1 MVSNSRSLSKI
12 EAVLA
17 RCSRDIR
24 NLNRPQEFEI
34 LPGAPQIKQMT
45 SKMVF
50 EVIRLQLYTMP
61 YFWKDEY
68 EGGYPVK
75 KRNSGH
81 QRRQQGCPVIEREI
95 MAVKDNSRNHNDQ
108 EKNDSRRK
116 QHTQRNQEKHN
127 KRERSC
133 SSTKEKGWPNLG
145 RRRSGL
151 YRRKGLYTK

>member
-1 MVSNSRSLSKI
+1 MVSNSRSLSKM

-50 EVIRLQLYTMP
+50 EVTRLQLYTMS

-68 EGGYPVK
+68 EGRYPVK

-81 QRRQQGCPVIEREI
+81 QRRQ
-95 MAVKDNSRNHNDQ
+95 
-108 EKNDSRRK
+108 
-116 QHTQRNQEKHN
+116 
-127 KRERSC
+127 
-133 SSTKEKGWPNLG
+133 
-145 RRRSGL
+145 
-151 YRRKGLYTK
+151 